1 MKKMITDVVLVL
13 LGNAI
18 LAFGY
23 AVFAIPT
30 NLIIGGATGLA
41 LVISRF
47 IPVNYATIVFII
59 NMIMLVL
66 GYYCLGKKFAVGTI
80 LSSFAYP
87 LFLSGFESIPQL
99 QNVSQDVLLCT
110 IYAGLFVG
118 LGLGIVFRLGYSTG
132 GLDVPPIILNKKTG
146 ISIATFINIFD
157 VIILVSQVFFSSFE
171 GILYGIITV
180 FISNLVLD
188 KVIILGE
195 KNLQVLVISSKHNE
209 IAEAIFNEID
219 RGCTFVNIT
228 TGYLHE
234 QQKAVLCVAN
244 NRQYAQMNELVM
256 KIDPTAF
263 IIGSEIHSVKGRGF
277 TLPNIDIKK

>member
-1 MKKMITDVVLVL
+1 MITDVVLVL

-30 NLIIGGATGLA
+30 DLIVGGATGLA
-41 LVISRF
+41 LVFSRF
-47 IPVNYATIVFII
+47 IPVSYTAVVFII
-59 NMIMLVL
+59 NMTMLVL
-66 GYYCLGKKFAVGTI
+66 GYWCLGKKFAVGTI

-87 LFLSGFESIPQL
+87 FFLSFFESIPQL

-132 GLDVPPIILNKKTG
+132 GMDVPPIILSRKTG

-157 VIILVSQVFFSSFE
+157 IVILIAQVFFSSFE
-171 GILYGIITV
+171 GILYGVITV
-180 FISNLVLD
+180 FISNIVLD

-195 KNLQVLVISSKHNE
+195 KNLQVLVISSKHDE

-256 KIDPTAF
+256 RIDPTAF

-277 TLPNIDIKK
+277 TLPNIDIEK